1 MAVSTIPALKAALRT
16 RLSADAGLAGVQI
29 TYGHPYPAAP
39 AGEMI
44 YLGNSKADNPTGGL
58 FGPGQTSAAFG
69 AQRREERYTLE
80 VFASKRDST
89 RQDQQVL
96 TERAFALAG
105 VVEASIR
112 AWGSASPVFGGL
124 VRWVLVTSVDHIEA
138 LDDQNRYADVRLVLA
153 CAARI

>member
-39 AGEMI
+39 AGETI
-44 YLGNSKADNPTGGL
+44 FLGNSKDDNPTGGL
-58 FGPGQTSAAFG
+58 FPGGQSSAAFG
-69 AQRREERYTLE
+69 AQRREERYTIEL
-80 VFASKRDST
+80 FCMKRDNN

-96 TERAFALAG
+96 TERAFVLAG

-112 AWGSASPVFGGL
+112 AWGAASPAFGGV
-124 VRWVLVTSVDHIEA
+124 VRWVLVTAVDHVEVTS
-138 LDDQNRYADVRLVLA
+138 ADVRWADVRIILS
-153 CAARI
+153 CSARL